1 MKEITKEEK
10 DFIKSKLEKTLKIS
24 QKRKENKQKLINEIL
39 DMLSG
44 DIYNYEELMLE
55 LCEESLK
62 TRTQKELKE
71 WL

>member
-1 MKEITKEEK
+1 MKEITNKEK
-10 DFIKSKLEKTLKIS
+10 DFIKSKLEKNLKIS

-39 DMLSG
+39 HMFSSDMYS
-44 DIYNYEELMLE
+44 YENTVLN

>member
-10 DFIKSKLEKTLKIS
+10 DFIKSKLEKNLKIS

-39 DMLSG
+39 HMFSSDMYS
-44 DIYNYEELMLE
+44 YENTVLN

-62 TRTQKELKE
+62 PRTQKELKE

>member
-62 TRTQKELKE
+62 TRTQKELKY

>member
-1 MKEITKEEK
+1 MKETTKEEK
-10 DFIKSKLEKTLKIS
+10 DFIKSKIEKTLKIS

>member
-10 DFIKSKLEKTLKIS
+10 DFIKSKIEKTLKIS

-39 DMLSG
+39 HMFSSDMYS
-44 DIYNYEELMLE
+44 YESCVLD
-55 LCEESLK
+55 LCEESLQK
-62 TRTQKELKE
+62 RTQKELKE

>member
-1 MKEITKEEK
+1 MKETTKEEK
-10 DFIKSKLEKTLKIS
+10 DFIKSKIEKTLKIS

-39 DMLSG
+39 HMFSSDM
-44 DIYNYEELMLE
+44 YNYENAVLN

>member
-39 DMLSG
+39 HMFSSDMYS
-44 DIYNYEELMLE
+44 YESCVLD
-55 LCEESLK
+55 LCEESLQK
-62 TRTQKELKE
+62 RTQKELKE

>member
-10 DFIKSKLEKTLKIS
+10 DFIKSKLEKNLKIY

-39 DMLSG
+39 HMFSSDMYS
-44 DIYNYEELMLE
+44 YENTVLN

>member
-1 MKEITKEEK
+1 MKETTKEEK
-10 DFIKSKLEKTLKIS
+10 DFIKSKIEKTLKIS

-44 DIYNYEELMLE
+44 DIYNYEELMLK

>member
-10 DFIKSKLEKTLKIS
+10 DFIKSKLEKNLKIS

-39 DMLSG
+39 HMFSSDM
-44 DIYNYEELMLE
+44 YNYENTVLN

>member
-1 MKEITKEEK
+1 MKEITKKEK
-10 DFIKSKLEKTLKIS
+10 DFIKSKLEKNLKIS

-39 DMLSG
+39 HMFSSDM
-44 DIYNYEELMLE
+44 YNYENAVLN

>member
-10 DFIKSKLEKTLKIS
+10 DFIKSKLEKTLKMS

-39 DMLSG
+39 HMFSSDMYS
-44 DIYNYEELMLE
+44 YENTVLN

>member
-1 MKEITKEEK
+1 MKEITKKEK

-39 DMLSG
+39 HMFKS
-44 DIYNYEELMLE
+44 DIYSYESCVLD

-62 TRTQKELKE
+62 TKTQKELKY

>member
-10 DFIKSKLEKTLKIS
+10 DFIKSKLEKNLKIS

-39 DMLSG
+39 HMFSSDMYS
-44 DIYNYEELMLE
+44 YENTVLN

>member
-39 DMLSG
+39 HMFSSDMYS
-44 DIYNYEELMLE
+44 YENTVLN

>member
-10 DFIKSKLEKTLKIS
+10 DFIKSKLKKTLKIS

-44 DIYNYEELMLE
+44 ELFYDK
-55 LCEESLK
+55 SANSS
-62 TRTQKELKE
+62 RINN
-71 WL
+71 

>member
-10 DFIKSKLEKTLKIS
+10 DFIKSKLEKNLKIS

-39 DMLSG
+39 HMFSSDMYS
-44 DIYNYEELMLE
+44 YENTVLN

-62 TRTQKELKE
+62 TRTQKKLKE